1 MKVAEIRS
9 PWPDAPQRWLATTSS
24 TMDEAGSLQRQ
35 GAPHGT
41 LVVADYQRAGR
52 GRKGRTWVS
61 ARGQNL
67 LFSLLLD
74 ARRAPEPALLPLV
87 VGVAVAAAID
97 RLVAQFRPR
106 DREVRPQV
114 KWPNDV
120 VIAGHKVAGALCD
133 RRGDL
138 VMVGVG
144 VTCNQRRG
152 LPAGPYPARSLRQ
165 LLGVR
170 VDRWALLERILGLLH
185 DGLGADSPDSAEG
198 RLSAVSSIEPWLY
211 GAGLEVSID
220 EAPRGLPDRG
230 TVVGIADDG
239 ALRVRDAGG
248 RIHPY
253 YSGRLLPATTPPALS
268 SRT

>member
-1 MKVAEIRS
+1 MKLAEIRS

-24 TMDEAGSLQRQ
+24 TMDEAGSLQRH

-61 ARGQNL
+61 ARGKNL

-74 ARRAPEPALLPLV
+74 ARRAPQPALLPLV
-87 VGVAVAAAID
+87 VGVAVATAID
-97 RLVAQFRPR
+97 CLAAQSRLRG
-106 DREVRPQV
+106 REVRPQV

-152 LPAGPYPARSLRQ
+152 LPTGPYPARSLRQ
-165 LLGVR
+165 LLGAR
-170 VDRWALLERILGLLH
+170 VDRWALLERVLSLLH
-185 DGLGADSPDSAEG
+185 DGLGADSAEG
-198 RLSAVSSIEPWLY
+198 RLAAVSFIEPWLY
-211 GAGLEVSID
+211 GVGLEVSID

-230 TVVGIADDG
+230 TVVGVADDG